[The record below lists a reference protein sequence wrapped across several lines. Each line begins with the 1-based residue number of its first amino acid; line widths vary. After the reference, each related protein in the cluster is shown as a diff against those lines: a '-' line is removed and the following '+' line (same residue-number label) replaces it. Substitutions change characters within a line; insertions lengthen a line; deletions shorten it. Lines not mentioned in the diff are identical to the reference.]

1 MHNRANTN
9 TDKAAAARFQRKL
22 VRGRS
27 RRRVAFSTIA
37 LFALVF
43 ALLSFRLTAGLDP
56 SSSGNTVATTTSTQS
71 ATDDNSNSGS
81 SSNSSGPGSGDDDDD
96 DDYEYDDSEDS
107 SESADDDSTYS
118 DESLSADSTTSSPAP
133 TTRAS

>member
-1 MHNRANTN
+1 MHNRANAN
-9 TDKAAAARFQRKL
+9 TDKAAAARAQRKL
-22 VRGRS
+22 VRSRS

-56 SSSGNTVATTTSTQS
+56 SSSGNTVATTSTPSTQS
-71 ATDDNSNSGS
+71 AISDDELEEAEEEAEEAAEEAAEAAEEAAESAGDDSSGS
-81 SSNSSGPGSGDDDDD
+81 SSV
-96 DDYEYDDSEDS
+96 DSPV
-107 SESADDDSTYS
+107 SA
-118 DESLSADSTTSSPAP
+118 AP